1 MGEEIKVRI
10 YIGIPILTSIV
21 HFIGL
26 QYFRF
31 DNIER
36 LIANRDHNEVIRF
49 MKTVYG
55 KNWKKF

>member
-26 QYFRF
+26 QYFGF